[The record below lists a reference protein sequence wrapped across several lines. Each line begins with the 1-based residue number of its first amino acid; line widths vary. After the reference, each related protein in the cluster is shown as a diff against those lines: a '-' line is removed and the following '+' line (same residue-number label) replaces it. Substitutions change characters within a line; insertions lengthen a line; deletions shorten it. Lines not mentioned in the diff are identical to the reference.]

1 MSLSGRLEEHDLPE
15 ILHFLAL
22 NNKTGK
28 LVLTRRQGQGLI
40 VVRMGRILYA
50 VSSSV
55 HETFGNILVR
65 RGLVSDEALA
75 VALER
80 QHLAAAPRRLGSVL
94 VEMGRLTELEIEDV
108 VRQQTTRVVQ
118 ELCRWPSGFF
128 KFETMAVE
136 AAGRVE
142 VDAQDFLVAGG
153 ISTDQVLIEA
163 VTRLD
168 EDESAPASPLREM
181 ASAGAPALRAE
192 ITQRLLREA
201 ARLVSRGLLLVVRGD
216 EAQGAGHFGFGE
228 VGTPGRS
235 VQAAIEGLSVPL
247 HQPSVFAEVV
257 ERREVCRGPLAETLV
272 NGRLATVLG
281 GGPPDDAVVVPMLVR
296 ESVVMIFYG
305 DNLPSGR
312 PIGATEDLE
321 WAFVGAS
328 LEMEKDALDERIR
341 AFDNAHGR
349 RGLALSRPSE

>member
-1 MSLSGRLEEHDLPE
+1 VSLSGRLEEHDLPE
-15 ILHFLAL
+15 VLHFLAL

-40 VVRMGRILYA
+40 VVRRGRILYA

-65 RGLVSDEALA
+65 RGLVGDEALA
-75 VALER
+75 AALER
-80 QHLAAAPRRLGSVL
+80 QHLASEPRRLGSVL
-94 VEMGRLTELEIEDV
+94 VEMGRLTESQIEDV

-136 AAGRVE
+136 AAGAVE

-168 EDESAPASPLREM
+168 ESAPASPLREM

-192 ITQRLLREA
+192 VTHRLLREA

-228 VGTPGRS
+228 VGPPGR
-235 VQAAIEGLSVPL
+235 VEAAIEGLSVPL
-247 HQPSVFAEVV
+247 HQPSVFADVV
-257 ERREVCRGPLAETLV
+257 ERREVCRGPLAETAV
-272 NGRLATVLG
+272 NRRLAILLG
-281 GGPPDDAVVVPMLVR
+281 GGTPDDAVVIPMLVR
-296 ESVVMIFYG
+296 ESVVVIFYG

-312 PIGATEDLE
+312 PIGSTEDLE
-321 WAFVGAS
+321 WAFVEAS
-328 LEMEKDALDERIR
+328 LEMEKEALDERIR
-341 AFDNAHGR
+341 AFDNAHSR
-349 RGLALSRPSE
+349 RALALSRPPE